1 MNNEQIFIR
10 DFYYVNRSKRKKEKI
25 LRYRNGEGKI
35 GKRGYEIKLDEL
47 ERKLL
52 DRATSC

>member
-35 GKRGYEIKLDEL
+35 GKRGDEIKLDEL